1 MDEELEQGA
10 LDAAW
15 SGEEPDTAE
24 DAPGASAQG
33 PAADQPGQE
42 NAGAAGGTEGG
53 QSPADQPGQE
63 GGQPP
68 ADQPGGGETFTLKN
82 RDQVRTVGRDE
93 VIAMAQKGWD
103 YDTVRADRD
112 RLMDYQKETEPM
124 VAAMRSWAQRA
135 GMSLEQYMDYV
146 REEEL
151 KANGVAP
158 ETAKAQVAMEKRQAD
173 LDARE
178 RAAAEEKTRQE
189 AQAREAAEREAARQK
204 DFNAFLAAYPE
215 VKPEDIPKAV
225 WERVGAGES
234 LVTAYTME
242 RNRELTV
249 RLAALEQN
257 ERNRERSPGSMS
269 TRGDKGKSSL
279 EELWDQAEV

>member
-1 MDEELEQGA
+1 MNEELEQGV

-15 SGEEPDTAE
+15 NGEEPDPAE
-24 DAPGASAQG
+24 GARAEETPQ
-33 PAADQPGQE
+33 PTADQPGQGSAE
-42 NAGAAGGTEGG
+42 AAGGTEGK
-53 QSPADQPGQE
+53 QPTADQPGQE
-63 GGQPP
+63 GEQPT
-68 ADQPGGGETFTLKN
+68 ADRPGDGETFTLKN

-249 RLAALEQN
+249 RLTALEQDAK
-257 ERNRERSPGSMS
+257 NRERSPGSMS

-279 EELWDQAEV
+279 EDFWDAAEV